1 MKKLFLGS
9 ILLTIF
15 SLAVILFQISCQ
27 KTALANDNE
36 QTPPS
41 VALLSKPVI
50 TVNIIQEGVDSLG
63 KSKYNQT
70 EFTTL
75 ELYIVN
81 ENGLNKLNV
90 SLPDQEFVGLNARL
104 SGNGKTIMFGSIHKT
119 RGYTGVYSCNID
131 GTNLRKV
138 ADGNYT
144 LEDLN

>member
-1 MKKLFLGS
+1 MKKLLLGS

-15 SLAVILFQISCQ
+15 SLSVILFQISCQ
-27 KTALANDNE
+27 KTVLADGSE
-36 QTPPS
+36 QPSPS

-50 TVNIIQEGVDSLG
+50 TVNTVQNGVDSLG
-63 KSKYNQT
+63 NPKYNQT

-90 SLPDQEFVGLNARL
+90 SLPDQEFIWLNARL
-104 SGNGKTIMFGSIHKT
+104 SNNGKTIMFGSIHKT

-131 GTNLRKV
+131 GSNLRKV
-138 ADGNYT
+138 ADENYR